1 MKVYV
6 TRKEH
11 FNAAH
16 RVYNPSWSDER
27 NLEVFGICA
36 NKNFH
41 GHNFELIV
49 TIKGQPNPDTGY
61 VMDMK
66 KLGDLMKREVID
78 VVDHQNLNIDVPFMQ
93 NVIPTCENFVLKI
106 WQLIATALETEAP
119 ETQLHYIKLIETP
132 KNYVEYYGE

>member
-6 TRKEH
+6 TRIEH

-16 RVYNPSWSDER
+16 RVYNPSWSEEH

-49 TIKGQPNPDTGY
+49 TIKGHPNPDTGY

-66 KLGDLMKREVID
+66 KLGDLMKREVIN
-78 VVDHQNLNIDVPFMQ
+78 VVDHQNLNIDVAFMQ

-106 WQLIATALETEAP
+106 WELIATALEIEAP
-119 ETQLHYIKLIETP
+119 EATLHYIKLIETP